1 MVSNG
6 IQYTPLPLTRA
17 VTVCQFSRLF
27 PGIDVFAELVGVV
40 GKLGE
45 VFDELLFKAGFG
57 LGIHSSKRWRALLSV
72 SARPSVTLMSIS
84 CLTGPSTRSRIS
96 RLIRKPATP
105 STQERV
111 LAAYIH
117 RSTKLGSLAHCS
129 SCFCSKDL

>member
-1 MVSNG
+1 MLANG

-17 VTVCQFSRLF
+17 VTTCQLSFF
-27 PGIDVFAELVGVV
+27 PRIGIFAELVGVV
-40 GKLGE
+40 GELGE

-84 CLTGPSTRSRIS
+84 CLTGPSTRSNIS

-105 STQERV
+105 VAKERC
-111 LAAYIH
+111 LAA
-117 RSTKLGSLAHCS
+117 STHASANIGSLAI
-129 SCFCSKDL
+129 F